1 MGDRDLDLDL
11 VRAGQRRLRAAG
23 KRITPQRK
31 LILKVLAQSGAHL
44 DANEIYEQV
53 RRLDRRLSLSTVYR
67 TLNTLKATG
76 VVRELH
82 LDREHHHYELDAK
95 DGHSHLV
102 CMECGRVVEVESDA
116 FEKVAEAAAAAH
128 DFEIASAQV
137 ELAGYCATCRQSQPR
152 GAPSD

>member
-1 MGDRDLDLDL
+1 MGDRNLEL

-23 KRITPQRK
+23 KRITPQRE

-44 DANEIYEQV
+44 DANDIFERV
-53 RRLDRRLSLSTVYR
+53 RHLDKRLSLSTVYR
-67 TLNTLKATG
+67 TLNAFKATG

-102 CMECGRVVEVESDA
+102 CMECGRVVEVGSDA
-116 FEKVAEAAAAAH
+116 FEQVAEATAEVH

-137 ELAGYCATCRQSQPR
+137 ELVGYCAECRKSQSS